1 MQVVDAVEVHVL
13 RVPGERG
20 LPHAEVQ
27 VGRVDALDDDAAL
40 LLDHVQK
47 SVEMSDVPLRDV
59 LREETASGNIRLQF
73 TKRLLVKCNV
83 YST

>member
-20 LPHAEVQ
+20 LPHAEVK
-27 VGRVDALDDDAAL
+27 VGRVDALDDDATL

-73 TKRLLVKCNV
+73 TKGN
-83 YST
+83 